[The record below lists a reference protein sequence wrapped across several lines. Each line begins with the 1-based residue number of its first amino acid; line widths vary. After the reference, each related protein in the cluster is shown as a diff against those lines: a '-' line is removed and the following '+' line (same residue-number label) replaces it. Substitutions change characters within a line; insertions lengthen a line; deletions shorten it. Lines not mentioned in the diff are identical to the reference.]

1 MFCNVCQDG
10 GQELEITTLKVLELV
25 TAQLLHARHCSA
37 GFPRR
42 VPVPIMG
49 RRSTWR
55 HWSRRRFSGR
65 FDGSRGG
72 PQCMLHEDDWTVGC
86 RPGQRRMFHGRD
98 AGHGHN
104 GARRCQALS
113 LIIIIIIIIIIITII
128 SIMIII
134 FIICFI
140 SIRVGRVSTML
151 VGCRWPP
158 L

>member
-1 MFCNVCQDG
+1 MFCHVCQDG
-10 GQELEITTLKVLELV
+10 VQELEITTLKVLELV
-25 TAQLLHARHCSA
+25 TAQLLHARHFSA

-55 HWSRRRFSGR
+55 QSRRRFSGR

-72 PQCMLHEDDWTVGC
+72 PQCMLHEDDCTVGC
-86 RPGQRRMFHGRD
+86 RPGQRRMFHGRA
-98 AGHGHN
+98 AGHEHN
-104 GARRCQALS
+104 GTRRCQALS
-113 LIIIIIIIIIIITII
+113 IIFIIIIIITSI

-140 SIRVGRVSTML
+140 RIRVGRVSTML
-151 VGCRWPP
+151 VGCKWPP